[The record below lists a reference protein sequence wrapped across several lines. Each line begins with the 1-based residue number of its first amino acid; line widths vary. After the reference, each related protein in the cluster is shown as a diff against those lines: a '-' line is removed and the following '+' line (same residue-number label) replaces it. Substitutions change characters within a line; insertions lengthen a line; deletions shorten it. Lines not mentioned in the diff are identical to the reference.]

1 MTTQTTTR
9 RRVARWVACVLAA
22 AACVTGVAMPARAYS
37 KTPVPIASATPTA
50 PAAGSMLAGKTI
62 DIRVSIDEY
71 LDVTDTSKE
80 NMHQLHVEFD
90 ARYPSAELTVEECEL
105 IADTFWSGTGP
116 EFKPSAELMYDNC
129 SLDAFYSGQLR
140 HAFYSLD
147 ESGHFQLR
155 APMEYLTQ
163 VAASFDNASI
173 TELEVSAKHIRNAQC
188 NASPSSQDVDAP
200 LLAGTHTTTCTW
212 WTRKGATIPT
222 TDEPLI
228 EGDIEDFF
236 YTYDVGTN
244 GPFVDMTLPI
254 NPFTPP
260 TPTASEDT
268 TPNAASAAASGDRS
282 EPGRS
287 SSTGLLIGIGA
298 AIATLLL
305 VATAALVIALRR
317 KH

>member
-9 RRVARWVACVLAA
+9 RRVALWAACALAA
-22 AACVTGVAMPARAYS
+22 AACVTGVAMPARAYN

-62 DIRVSIDEY
+62 DIRIELKEY
-71 LDVTDTSKE
+71 LRATATSKE
-80 NMHQLHVEFD
+80 NMHQLHMEFD
-90 ARYPSAELTVEECEL
+90 AHYPDKVTAEECQQ

-116 EFKPSAELMYDNC
+116 EFKPNATYAYESCE
-129 SLDAFYSGQLR
+129 LDAFYSGQSR

-163 VAASFDNASI
+163 VAASFENASI
-173 TELEVSAKHIRNAQC
+173 IQLEVSATNIRNAQC
-188 NASPSSQDVDAP
+188 NASPSSQDIDTP
-200 LLAGTHTTTCTW
+200 LIADTHSTHCRWRT
-212 WTRKGATIPT
+212 KNGATIPT

-268 TPNAASAAASGDRS
+268 TPNATSTNQPTTRGD
-282 EPGRS
+282 

-298 AIATLLL
+298 AIAALLL
-305 VATAALVIALRR
+305 VGTGALIIALRR
-317 KH
+317 RH

>member
-1 MTTQTTTR
+1 MTMAR
-9 RRVARWVACVLAA
+9 RRVARWVACALAA
-22 AACVTGVAMPARAYS
+22 AACVTGVAMPAHAYR

-62 DIRVSIDEY
+62 YIRVSIDEY
-71 LDVTDTSKE
+71 LRATATSTE

-90 ARYPSAELTVEECEL
+90 AQYPDELTAEECQQ

-116 EFKPSAELMYDNC
+116 EFKPNATYSGEDC
-129 SLDAFYSGQLR
+129 ELDAFYSGQLR

-173 TELEVSAKHIRNAQC
+173 TELDAHASNIRNAQC
-188 NASPSSQDVDAP
+188 NASPSSQSIDAP
-200 LLAGTHTTTCTW
+200 LIADTHSTDCW
-212 WTRKGATIPT
+212 WRTEKGATIPT

-260 TPTASEDT
+260 TPTASEDA
-268 TPNAASAAASGDRS
+268 TPDAASTNQPTTRGD
-282 EPGRS
+282 

-305 VATAALVIALRR
+305 VGTAALVVALRR
-317 KH
+317 RH

>member
-1 MTTQTTTR
+1 MTMVMAR
-9 RRVARWVACVLAA
+9 RRVARWAACALAA

-50 PAAGSMLAGKTI
+50 PEAGSMLAGKTI
-62 DIRVSIDEY
+62 DIRIELKEY
-71 LDVTDTSKE
+71 LRATATSKE
-80 NMHQLHVEFD
+80 HMHQLHVEFD
-90 ARYPSAELTVEECEL
+90 AQYPDELTAEECQQ
-105 IADTFWSGTGP
+105 IADTFWSGAGP
-116 EFKPSAELMYDNC
+116 EFKPNATYSGEDC
-129 SLDAFYSGQLR
+129 ELDAFYSGQLR

-173 TELEVSAKHIRNAQC
+173 VQLKVSATNIRNGQC
-188 NASPSSQDVDAP
+188 NASPSSQSIDIAQVAD
-200 LLAGTHTTTCTW
+200 THTTVCSW
-212 WTRKGATIPT
+212 WTGKGATIPT

-254 NPFTPP
+254 NPFTPS
-260 TPTASEDT
+260 TPTASEDA
-268 TPNAASAAASGDRS
+268 TPNAASTNQPTTRGD
-282 EPGRS
+282 

-305 VATAALVIALRR
+305 VATAALVVALRR
-317 KH
+317 TH

>member
-1 MTTQTTTR
+1 
-9 RRVARWVACVLAA
+9 
-22 AACVTGVAMPARAYS
+22 
-37 KTPVPIASATPTA
+37 
-50 PAAGSMLAGKTI
+50 MLAGKTI
-62 DIRVSIDEY
+62 DIRIELKEY
-71 LDVTDTSKE
+71 LRATATSKE
-80 NMHQLHVEFD
+80 HMHQLHVEFD
-90 ARYPSAELTVEECEL
+90 AQYPDELTAAECQQ
-105 IADTFWSGTGP
+105 IADTFWSGAGP
-116 EFKPSAELMYDNC
+116 EFKPNATYSGEDC
-129 SLDAFYSGQLR
+129 ELDAFYSGQLR

-147 ESGHFQLR
+147 ESGHFLLR

-173 TELEVSAKHIRNAQC
+173 VQLKVSATNIRNGQC
-188 NASPSSQDVDAP
+188 NASPSSQSIDIAQVAD
-200 LLAGTHTTTCTW
+200 THTTVCSW
-212 WTRKGATIPT
+212 WTEKGATIPT

-260 TPTASEDT
+260 TPTASEDA
-268 TPNAASAAASGDRS
+268 TPDAASAAASGDRS

-305 VATAALVIALRR
+305 VGTAALVVALRR
-317 KH
+317 RH

>member
-9 RRVARWVACVLAA
+9 RRVARWAACALAA
-22 AACVTGVAMPARAYS
+22 AACVTGVAMPARAYN

-71 LDVTDTSKE
+71 LRATATSKE
-80 NMHQLHVEFD
+80 HMHQLHVEFD
-90 ARYPSAELTVEECEL
+90 AHYPDKVTAEECQQ

-116 EFKPSAELMYDNC
+116 EFKPNATYAYESCE
-129 SLDAFYSGQLR
+129 LDAFYSGQLR

-163 VAASFDNASI
+163 VAASFENARI
-173 TELEVSAKHIRNAQC
+173 VQLKVSATNIRNGQC
-188 NASPSSQDVDAP
+188 NASPSSQSIDIAQVAD
-200 LLAGTHTTTCTW
+200 THTTECSWKTG
-212 WTRKGATIPT
+212 KGATIPT

-268 TPNAASAAASGDRS
+268 TPDAASAAASGDRS

-298 AIATLLL
+298 AIAALLL
-305 VATAALVIALRR
+305 VGAGALVVALRR
-317 KH
+317 RH

>member
-1 MTTQTTTR
+1 MTMVMAR
-9 RRVARWVACVLAA
+9 RRVARWVACALAA

-50 PAAGSMLAGKTI
+50 PEAGSMLAGKTI
-62 DIRVSIDEY
+62 DIRIELKEY
-71 LDVTDTSKE
+71 LRATATSKE
-80 NMHQLHVEFD
+80 HMHQLHVEFD
-90 ARYPSAELTVEECEL
+90 AQYPDELTAEECQQ
-105 IADTFWSGTGP
+105 IADTFWSGAGP
-116 EFKPSAELMYDNC
+116 EFKPNATYSGEDC
-129 SLDAFYSGQLR
+129 ELDAFYSGQLR

-173 TELEVSAKHIRNAQC
+173 TQLEVSATNIRNARC
-188 NASPSSQDVDAP
+188 NASPSSQDIDTP
-200 LLAGTHTTTCTW
+200 LIADTHSTHCRWRTEN
-212 WTRKGATIPT
+212 GATIPT

-260 TPTASEDT
+260 TPTASEDA
-268 TPNAASAAASGDRS
+268 TPNAASTNQPTTRGD
-282 EPGRS
+282 

-298 AIATLLL
+298 AIAALLL
-305 VATAALVIALRR
+305 VGTAALVVALRR
-317 KH
+317 RH

>member
-9 RRVARWVACVLAA
+9 RRVAWWVACAVVA

-62 DIRVSIDEY
+62 DIRIELDEY
-71 LDVTDTSKE
+71 LRATATSTE
-80 NMHQLHVEFD
+80 HMHQLHVEFD
-90 ARYPSAELTVEECEL
+90 AHYPDKVTAEECQQ

-116 EFKPSAELMYDNC
+116 EFKPNATYSGEDC
-129 SLDAFYSGQLR
+129 ELDAFYSGQSR

-163 VAASFDNASI
+163 VAASFENASI
-173 TELEVSAKHIRNAQC
+173 IQLDARASNIRNARC
-188 NASPSSQDVDAP
+188 NASPSRAIIDTP
-200 LLAGTHTTTCTW
+200 LIADTHSTDCWW
-212 WTRKGATIPT
+212 WTENGATIPT

-260 TPTASEDT
+260 TPTASEEA
-268 TPNAASAAASGDRS
+268 TPDAASTNQPTTRGD
-282 EPGRS
+282 

-305 VATAALVIALRR
+305 VGTGALVVALRR
-317 KH
+317 RH

>member
-9 RRVARWVACVLAA
+9 RRVARWAACALAA
-22 AACVTGVAMPARAYS
+22 AACVTGVAMPARAYN

-62 DIRVSIDEY
+62 DIRIELKEY
-71 LDVTDTSKE
+71 LRATATSKE

-90 ARYPSAELTVEECEL
+90 AQYPDELTAEECQQ
-105 IADTFWSGTGP
+105 IADTFWSGAGP
-116 EFKPSAELMYDNC
+116 EFKPNATYSGEDC
-129 SLDAFYSGQLR
+129 ELDAFYSGQLR

-147 ESGHFQLR
+147 ESGHFLLR

-163 VAASFDNASI
+163 VAASFDNAHI
-173 TELEVSAKHIRNAQC
+173 TQLEVSATNIRNAQC
-188 NASPSSQDVDAP
+188 NASPSSQSIDTP
-200 LLAGTHTTTCTW
+200 LIADTHSTDCRW
-212 WTRKGATIPT
+212 WTENGATIPT

-236 YTYDVGTN
+236 FTYDVGTN

-268 TPNAASAAASGDRS
+268 TPNATSTNQPTTRGD
-282 EPGRS
+282 

-298 AIATLLL
+298 AIAALLL
-305 VATAALVIALRR
+305 VGTGALIIALRR
-317 KH
+317 RH

>member
-1 MTTQTTTR
+1 MVMSR
-9 RRVARWVACVLAA
+9 RRVARWVACALAA
-22 AACVTGVAMPARAYS
+22 AACVTGVAMPARAYN

-62 DIRVSIDEY
+62 DIRIELKEY
-71 LDVTDTSKE
+71 LRATATSTE

-90 ARYPSAELTVEECEL
+90 AQYPDELTAEECQQ

-116 EFKPSAELMYDNC
+116 EFKPNATYAYESCE
-129 SLDAFYSGQLR
+129 LDAFYSGQLR

-173 TELEVSAKHIRNAQC
+173 IQLKVNATNIRNGQC
-188 NASPSSQDVDAP
+188 NASPSSQSIDAP
-200 LLAGTHTTTCTW
+200 LIADTHSTDCWW
-212 WTRKGATIPT
+212 WTEKGATIPT

-260 TPTASEDT
+260 TPTASEDA
-268 TPNAASAAASGDRS
+268 TPNATSTNQPTTRGD
-282 EPGRS
+282 

-305 VATAALVIALRR
+305 VGTAALVVALRR
-317 KH
+317 RH

>member
-9 RRVARWVACVLAA
+9 RRVARWVACALAA

-62 DIRVSIDEY
+62 DIRIELKEY
-71 LDVTDTSKE
+71 LRATATSTE

-90 ARYPSAELTVEECEL
+90 AQYPDELTAEECQQ

-116 EFKPSAELMYDNC
+116 EFKPNATYSGEDC
-129 SLDAFYSGQLR
+129 ELDAFYSGQLR

-147 ESGHFQLR
+147 ESGHFLLR

-163 VAASFDNASI
+163 VAASFENASI
-173 TELEVSAKHIRNAQC
+173 IQLKVSATNIRNGQC
-188 NASPSSQDVDAP
+188 NASPSSQSIDAP
-200 LLAGTHTTTCTW
+200 LIADTHSTDCW
-212 WTRKGATIPT
+212 WRTKNGATIPT

-268 TPNAASAAASGDRS
+268 TPNAASTNQPTTRGD
-282 EPGRS
+282 

-305 VATAALVIALRR
+305 VGTAALVVALRR

>member
-1 MTTQTTTR
+1 MTTVR
-9 RRVARWVACVLAA
+9 RRVARWAACALAA
-22 AACVTGVAMPARAYS
+22 AACVTGVAMPARAYR

-50 PAAGSMLAGKTI
+50 PEAGSMLAGKTI
-62 DIRVSIDEY
+62 DIRIELKEY
-71 LDVTDTSKE
+71 LRATATSTE

-90 ARYPSAELTVEECEL
+90 AQYPDELTAEECQQ

-116 EFKPSAELMYDNC
+116 EFKPNATYSGEDC
-129 SLDAFYSGQLR
+129 ELDAFYSGQLR

-173 TELEVSAKHIRNAQC
+173 TQLEVSATNIRNARC
-188 NASPSSQDVDAP
+188 NASPSSQDIDTP
-200 LLAGTHTTTCTW
+200 LIADTHSTHCRWRTEN
-212 WTRKGATIPT
+212 GATIPT

-260 TPTASEDT
+260 TPTASEDA
-268 TPNAASAAASGDRS
+268 TPNAASTNQPTTRGD
-282 EPGRS
+282 

-305 VATAALVIALRR
+305 VGTAALVIALRR
-317 KH
+317 RH

>member
-1 MTTQTTTR
+1 
-9 RRVARWVACVLAA
+9 
-22 AACVTGVAMPARAYS
+22 
-37 KTPVPIASATPTA
+37 
-50 PAAGSMLAGKTI
+50 MLAGKTI
-62 DIRVSIDEY
+62 EIRVSIDEY
-71 LDVTDTSKE
+71 LRATATSTE
-80 NMHQLHVEFD
+80 HMHQLHMEFD
-90 ARYPSAELTVEECEL
+90 AHYPDKLTAEECQQ
-105 IADTFWSGTGP
+105 IADTFWSGAGP
-116 EFKPSAELMYDNC
+116 EFKPSATYAYESC
-129 SLDAFYSGQLR
+129 ELDAFYSGQLR

-173 TELEVSAKHIRNAQC
+173 IQLKVNARHIRNAQC

-200 LLAGTHTTTCTW
+200 LLAGTHTTTCW
-212 WTRKGATIPT
+212 WRTSDGAAIPT

-236 YTYDVGTN
+236 YTYDLGTN

-260 TPTASEDT
+260 TPTASEDA
-268 TPNAASAAASGDRS
+268 TPDAASTNQPTTRED
-282 EPGRS
+282 

-305 VATAALVIALRR
+305 VGTAALVIALRR

>member
-9 RRVARWVACVLAA
+9 RRVARWAACALAA
-22 AACVTGVAMPARAYS
+22 AACVTGVAMPARAYN

-71 LDVTDTSKE
+71 LRATATSTL

-90 ARYPSAELTVEECEL
+90 AHYPDKVTAEECQQ
-105 IADTFWSGTGP
+105 IADTFWSGAGP
-116 EFKPSAELMYDNC
+116 EFKPNATYAYESCE
-129 SLDAFYSGQLR
+129 LDAFYSGQLR

-147 ESGHFQLR
+147 ESGHFLLR

-173 TELEVSAKHIRNAQC
+173 VQLKVSATNIRNGQC
-188 NASPSSQDVDAP
+188 NASPSSQSIDIAQVAD
-200 LLAGTHTTTCTW
+200 THTTVCSW
-212 WTRKGATIPT
+212 WTGKGATIPT

-236 YTYDVGTN
+236 YTYNVGTN

-260 TPTASEDT
+260 TPTASEDA

-317 KH
+317 RH

>member
-1 MTTQTTTR
+1 MVTSQ
-9 RRVARWVACVLAA
+9 RRVARWVACALAA

-62 DIRVSIDEY
+62 DIRIELKEY
-71 LDVTDTSKE
+71 LRATATSKE
-80 NMHQLHVEFD
+80 HMHQLHVEFD
-90 ARYPSAELTVEECEL
+90 AQYPDELTAEECQQ
-105 IADTFWSGTGP
+105 IADTFWSGAGP
-116 EFKPSAELMYDNC
+116 EFKPNATYSGEDC
-129 SLDAFYSGQLR
+129 VLDAFYSGQLR

-147 ESGHFQLR
+147 ESGHFLLR

-173 TELEVSAKHIRNAQC
+173 VQLKVSATNIRNGQC
-188 NASPSSQDVDAP
+188 NASPSSQSIDIAQVAD
-200 LLAGTHTTTCTW
+200 THTTVCSW
-212 WTRKGATIPT
+212 WTGKGATIPT

-244 GPFVDMTLPI
+244 GPFIDMTLPI
-254 NPFTPP
+254 NPFTPS
-260 TPTASEDT
+260 TPTASEDA

-305 VATAALVIALRR
+305 VGTGALVVALRR
-317 KH
+317 TH

>member
-1 MTTQTTTR
+1 
-9 RRVARWVACVLAA
+9 
-22 AACVTGVAMPARAYS
+22 MPAHAYN

-62 DIRVSIDEY
+62 NIRIELKEY
-71 LDVTDTSKE
+71 LRATATSKE
-80 NMHQLHVEFD
+80 NMHQLHMEFD
-90 ARYPSAELTVEECEL
+90 AQYPDELTAEECQQ

-116 EFKPSAELMYDNC
+116 EFKPNATYSGEDC
-129 SLDAFYSGQLR
+129 ELDAFYSGQSR
-140 HAFYSLD
+140 HTFYSLD

-173 TELEVSAKHIRNAQC
+173 VQLEVSATNIRNAQC
-188 NASPSSQDVDAP
+188 NASPSSQDIDTP
-200 LLAGTHTTTCTW
+200 LIADTHSTHCRW
-212 WTRKGATIPT
+212 WTENGATIPT

-244 GPFVDMTLPI
+244 GPFIDMTLPI
-254 NPFTPP
+254 NPFTPS
-260 TPTASEDT
+260 TPTASEDA
-268 TPNAASAAASGDRS
+268 TPNATSTNQPTTRED
-282 EPGRS
+282 

-305 VATAALVIALRR
+305 VGTAALVIALRR

>member
-1 MTTQTTTR
+1 MVTAR
-9 RRVARWVACVLAA
+9 RRAARWVACALAA

-62 DIRVSIDEY
+62 EIRIELKEY
-71 LDVTDTSKE
+71 LRATATSTE
-80 NMHQLHVEFD
+80 NMHQLHMEFD
-90 ARYPSAELTVEECEL
+90 AHYPDKVTAEECQQ

-116 EFKPSAELMYDNC
+116 EFKPSATYAYESC
-129 SLDAFYSGQLR
+129 ELDAFYSGQLR

-173 TELEVSAKHIRNAQC
+173 IQLEVSATNIRNAQC
-188 NASPSSQDVDAP
+188 NASPSSQDIDTP
-200 LLAGTHTTTCTW
+200 LIADTHSTHCRWRTGN
-212 WTRKGATIPT
+212 GATIPT

-260 TPTASEDT
+260 TPTASEDA
-268 TPNAASAAASGDRS
+268 TPNAASTNQPTTRGD
-282 EPGRS
+282 

-305 VATAALVIALRR
+305 VGTAALVIALRR
-317 KH
+317 TH

>member
-1 MTTQTTTR
+1 MTMVMSQ
-9 RRVARWVACVLAA
+9 RRVARWAACALAA
-22 AACVTGVAMPARAYS
+22 AACVTGVAMPARAYN

-50 PAAGSMLAGKTI
+50 PAAGSMIAGKTI
-62 DIRVSIDEY
+62 DIRIELKEY
-71 LDVTDTSKE
+71 LRATATSTE
-80 NMHQLHVEFD
+80 NMHQLHMEFD
-90 ARYPSAELTVEECEL
+90 AHYPDKVTAEECQQ

-116 EFKPSAELMYDNC
+116 EFKPSATYAYESC
-129 SLDAFYSGQLR
+129 ELDAFYSGQLR

-163 VAASFDNASI
+163 VAASFENASI
-173 TELEVSAKHIRNAQC
+173 IQLEVSATNIRNAQC
-188 NASPSSQDVDAP
+188 NASPSSQDIDTP
-200 LLAGTHTTTCTW
+200 LIADTHSTHCRWRT
-212 WTRKGATIPT
+212 KNGATIPT

-254 NPFTPP
+254 NPFTPS

-268 TPNAASAAASGDRS
+268 TPDAASAAASGDRS

>member
-1 MTTQTTTR
+1 MTMAR
-9 RRVARWVACVLAA
+9 RRVARWAACALAA
-22 AACVTGVAMPARAYS
+22 AACVTGVAMPAHAYR

-62 DIRVSIDEY
+62 DIRIELKEY
-71 LDVTDTSKE
+71 LRATATSKE

-90 ARYPSAELTVEECEL
+90 AQYPDELTAEECQQ

-116 EFKPSAELMYDNC
+116 EFKPNATYSGEDC
-129 SLDAFYSGQLR
+129 ELDAFYSGQLR

-147 ESGHFQLR
+147 ESGHFLLR

-173 TELEVSAKHIRNAQC
+173 VQLKVSATNIRNGQC
-188 NASPSSQDVDAP
+188 NASPSSQSIDIAQVAD
-200 LLAGTHTTTCTW
+200 THTTVCSW
-212 WTRKGATIPT
+212 WTGKGATIPT

-305 VATAALVIALRR
+305 VGTAALVVALRR
-317 KH
+317 RH

>member
-1 MTTQTTTR
+1 MTTAR
-9 RRVARWVACVLAA
+9 RRVARWAARALAA

-71 LDVTDTSKE
+71 LRATATSTE
-80 NMHQLHVEFD
+80 HMHQLHVEFD
-90 ARYPSAELTVEECEL
+90 AHLPDKVTAEECQQ

-116 EFKPSAELMYDNC
+116 EFKPKATYAYESCE
-129 SLDAFYSGQLR
+129 LDAFYSGQLR

-173 TELEVSAKHIRNAQC
+173 TQLEVSATNIRNAQC
-188 NASPSSQDVDAP
+188 NASPSSQSIDTP
-200 LLAGTHTTTCTW
+200 LIADTHSTHCRW
-212 WTRKGATIPT
+212 WTENGATIPT

-305 VATAALVIALRR
+305 VGTAALVVALRR
-317 KH
+317 RH

>member
-9 RRVARWVACVLAA
+9 RRVARWAACALAA

-62 DIRVSIDEY
+62 FIRIELKEY
-71 LDVTDTSKE
+71 LRATATSTE

-90 ARYPSAELTVEECEL
+90 AQYPDELTAEECQQ

-116 EFKPSAELMYDNC
+116 EFKPNATYSGEDC
-129 SLDAFYSGQLR
+129 ELDAFYSGQLR

-147 ESGHFQLR
+147 ESGHFLLR

-173 TELEVSAKHIRNAQC
+173 VQLKVSATNIRNGQC
-188 NASPSSQDVDAP
+188 NASPSSQSIDIAQVAD
-200 LLAGTHTTTCTW
+200 THTTVCSW
-212 WTRKGATIPT
+212 WTGKGATIPT

-236 YTYDVGTN
+236 YTYDLGTN

-268 TPNAASAAASGDRS
+268 TPNATSTNQPTTRGD
-282 EPGRS
+282 

-298 AIATLLL
+298 AIAALLL
-305 VATAALVIALRR
+305 VGTGALIIALRR
-317 KH
+317 RH

>member
-1 MTTQTTTR
+1 MTMAR
-9 RRVARWVACVLAA
+9 RRVARWAACALAA
-22 AACVTGVAMPARAYS
+22 AACVTGVAMPAHAYR

-62 DIRVSIDEY
+62 DIRIELKEY
-71 LDVTDTSKE
+71 LRATATSKE

-90 ARYPSAELTVEECEL
+90 AQYPDELTAEECQQ

-116 EFKPSAELMYDNC
+116 EFKPNATYSGEDC
-129 SLDAFYSGQLR
+129 ELDAFYSGQLR

-173 TELEVSAKHIRNAQC
+173 VQLKVSATNIRNGQC
-188 NASPSSQDVDAP
+188 NASPSSQSIDIAQVAD
-200 LLAGTHTTTCTW
+200 THTTVCSW
-212 WTRKGATIPT
+212 WTGKGATIPT

-260 TPTASEDT
+260 TPTASEDA
-268 TPNAASAAASGDRS
+268 TPNAASTNQPTTRGD
-282 EPGRS
+282 

-305 VATAALVIALRR
+305 VGTAALVVALRR
-317 KH
+317 RH

>member
-1 MTTQTTTR
+1 
-9 RRVARWVACVLAA
+9 
-22 AACVTGVAMPARAYS
+22 
-37 KTPVPIASATPTA
+37 
-50 PAAGSMLAGKTI
+50 MLAGKTI

-71 LDVTDTSKE
+71 LRATATSKE
-80 NMHQLHVEFD
+80 HMHQLHVEFD
-90 ARYPSAELTVEECEL
+90 AQYPDELTAEECQQ

-116 EFKPSAELMYDNC
+116 EFKPNATYAYESCE
-129 SLDAFYSGQLR
+129 LDAFYSGQLR

-173 TELEVSAKHIRNAQC
+173 TELDVSATNIRNAQC
-188 NASPSSQDVDAP
+188 NASPSSQSIDTP
-200 LLAGTHTTTCTW
+200 LIADTHSTDCW
-212 WTRKGATIPT
+212 WRTEKGATIPT

-268 TPNAASAAASGDRS
+268 TPNATSTNQPTTRGD
-282 EPGRS
+282 

-298 AIATLLL
+298 AIAFLLL
-305 VATAALVIALRR
+305 VGAGALVIALRR
-317 KH
+317 RK

>member
-9 RRVARWVACVLAA
+9 RRVARWVACALAA

-62 DIRVSIDEY
+62 DIRIELKEY
-71 LDVTDTSKE
+71 LRATATSTE
-80 NMHQLHVEFD
+80 HMHQLHVEFD
-90 ARYPSAELTVEECEL
+90 AHYPDKVTAEECQQ
-105 IADTFWSGTGP
+105 IADTFWSGAGP
-116 EFKPSAELMYDNC
+116 EFKPSATYAYESC
-129 SLDAFYSGQLR
+129 ELDAFYSGQLR

-173 TELEVSAKHIRNAQC
+173 VQLKVSATNIRNGQC
-188 NASPSSQDVDAP
+188 NASPSSQSIDTP
-200 LLAGTHTTTCTW
+200 LIADTHSTDCW
-212 WTRKGATIPT
+212 WRTKNGATIPT

-254 NPFTPP
+254 NPFTPT
-260 TPTASEDT
+260 TPTASEDA
-268 TPNAASAAASGDRS
+268 TPNAASTNQPTTRGD
-282 EPGRS
+282 

-305 VATAALVIALRR
+305 VGTAALVVALRR
-317 KH
+317 RH

>member
-9 RRVARWVACVLAA
+9 RRVARWAACALAA
-22 AACVTGVAMPARAYS
+22 AACVTGVAMPARAYN
-37 KTPVPIASATPTA
+37 KTPVPITSATPTA

-62 DIRVSIDEY
+62 DIRIELKEY
-71 LDVTDTSKE
+71 LRATATSKE
-80 NMHQLHVEFD
+80 NMHQLHMEFD
-90 ARYPSAELTVEECEL
+90 AHYPDKVTAEECQQ

-116 EFKPSAELMYDNC
+116 EFKPNATYAYESCE
-129 SLDAFYSGQLR
+129 LDAFYSGQLR

-163 VAASFDNASI
+163 VAASFENASI
-173 TELEVSAKHIRNAQC
+173 IQLEVSATNIRNAQC
-188 NASPSSQDVDAP
+188 NASPSSQDIDTP
-200 LLAGTHTTTCTW
+200 LIADTHSTHCRWRT
-212 WTRKGATIPT
+212 KNGATIPT

-268 TPNAASAAASGDRS
+268 TPNATSTNQPTTRGD
-282 EPGRS
+282 

-298 AIATLLL
+298 AIAALLL
-305 VATAALVIALRR
+305 VGTGALIIALRR
-317 KH
+317 RH

>member
-9 RRVARWVACVLAA
+9 RRVARWAACALAA

-62 DIRVSIDEY
+62 DIRIELKEY
-71 LDVTDTSKE
+71 LRATATSTE
-80 NMHQLHVEFD
+80 NMHQLHMEFD
-90 ARYPSAELTVEECEL
+90 AHYPDKVTAEECQQ

-116 EFKPSAELMYDNC
+116 EFKPKATYAYESCE
-129 SLDAFYSGQLR
+129 LDAFYSGQLR

-173 TELEVSAKHIRNAQC
+173 IQLKVSATNIRNGQC
-188 NASPSSQDVDAP
+188 NASPSSQSIDTP
-200 LLAGTHTTTCTW
+200 LIADTHSTDCW
-212 WTRKGATIPT
+212 WRTKNGATIPT

-268 TPNAASAAASGDRS
+268 TPNATSTNQPTTRGD
-282 EPGRS
+282 

-305 VATAALVIALRR
+305 VGTGALVVALRR
-317 KH
+317 RH

>member
-1 MTTQTTTR
+1 MTTAR
-9 RRVARWVACVLAA
+9 RRVARWAACALAA

-71 LDVTDTSKE
+71 LRATATSTE
-80 NMHQLHVEFD
+80 HMHQLHVEFD
-90 ARYPSAELTVEECEL
+90 AHLPDKVTAEECQQ

-116 EFKPSAELMYDNC
+116 EFKPKATYAYESCE
-129 SLDAFYSGQLR
+129 LDAFYSGQLR

-163 VAASFDNASI
+163 VAASFENARI
-173 TELEVSAKHIRNAQC
+173 VQLKVSATNIRNGQC
-188 NASPSSQDVDAP
+188 NASPSSQSIDTP
-200 LLAGTHTTTCTW
+200 LIADTHSTDCWW
-212 WTRKGATIPT
+212 WTENGATIPT

-268 TPNAASAAASGDRS
+268 TPNAASTNQPTTQGD
-282 EPGRS
+282 

-298 AIATLLL
+298 AIAALLL
-305 VATAALVIALRR
+305 VGTAALVVALRR
-317 KH
+317 RH

>member
-1 MTTQTTTR
+1 MTTVR
-9 RRVARWVACVLAA
+9 RRVARWAACALAA
-22 AACVTGVAMPARAYS
+22 AACVTGVAMPARAYR

-50 PAAGSMLAGKTI
+50 PEAGSMLAGKTI
-62 DIRVSIDEY
+62 DIRIELKEY
-71 LDVTDTSKE
+71 LRATATSTE
-80 NMHQLHVEFD
+80 NMHQLHMEFD
-90 ARYPSAELTVEECEL
+90 AHYPDKVTAEECQQ

-116 EFKPSAELMYDNC
+116 EFKPNATYAYESCE
-129 SLDAFYSGQLR
+129 LDAFYSGQLR

-173 TELEVSAKHIRNAQC
+173 IQLKVSATNIRNGQC
-188 NASPSSQDVDAP
+188 NASPSSQSIDIAQVAD
-200 LLAGTHTTTCTW
+200 THTTVCSW
-212 WTRKGATIPT
+212 WTGKGATIPT

-236 YTYDVGTN
+236 YTYDLGTN

-260 TPTASEDT
+260 TPTASEDA
-268 TPNAASAAASGDRS
+268 TPNATSTNQPTTRGD
-282 EPGRS
+282 

-298 AIATLLL
+298 AIAALLL
-305 VATAALVIALRR
+305 VGTAALVVALRR
-317 KH
+317 TH

>member
-1 MTTQTTTR
+1 MMRWNSR

-62 DIRVSIDEY
+62 EIRVSIDEY

-173 TELEVSAKHIRNAQC
+173 VQLKVSATNIRNGQC
-188 NASPSSQDVDAP
+188 NASPSSQSIDTP
-200 LLAGTHTTTCTW
+200 LIADTHSTDCW
-212 WTRKGATIPT
+212 WRTKNGATIPT

-260 TPTASEDT
+260 TPTASEDA

-287 SSTGLLIGIGA
+287 SSTSLLIGIGA

-305 VATAALVIALRR
+305 VGTAALVVALRR
-317 KH
+317 RH

>member
-9 RRVARWVACVLAA
+9 RRVARWAACVLAA

-37 KTPVPIASATPTA
+37 TTPVPIASATPTA
-50 PAAGSMLAGKTI
+50 PAAGSMIAGKTI
-62 DIRVSIDEY
+62 DIRIELKEY
-71 LDVTDTSKE
+71 LRATATSTE
-80 NMHQLHVEFD
+80 NMHQLHMEFD
-90 ARYPSAELTVEECEL
+90 AHYPDKVTAEECQQ

-116 EFKPSAELMYDNC
+116 EFKPNATYAYESCE
-129 SLDAFYSGQLR
+129 LDAFYSGQLR

-163 VAASFDNASI
+163 VAASFENASI
-173 TELEVSAKHIRNAQC
+173 IQLEVSATNIRNAQC
-188 NASPSSQDVDAP
+188 NASPSSQDIDTP
-200 LLAGTHTTTCTW
+200 LIADTHSTHCRWRT
-212 WTRKGATIPT
+212 KNGATIPT

-268 TPNAASAAASGDRS
+268 TPNATSTNQPTTRGD
-282 EPGRS
+282 

-298 AIATLLL
+298 AIAALLL
-305 VATAALVIALRR
+305 VGTAALVVALRR
-317 KH
+317 RH

>member
-1 MTTQTTTR
+1 MTMVTSQ
-9 RRVARWVACVLAA
+9 RRVARWAACALAA

-50 PAAGSMLAGKTI
+50 PAAGSMIAGKTI
-62 DIRVSIDEY
+62 DIRIELKEY
-71 LDVTDTSKE
+71 LRATATSTE
-80 NMHQLHVEFD
+80 NMHQLHMEFD
-90 ARYPSAELTVEECEL
+90 AHYPDKVTAEECQQ

-116 EFKPSAELMYDNC
+116 EFKPSATYAYESC
-129 SLDAFYSGQLR
+129 ELDAFYSGQLR

-163 VAASFDNASI
+163 VAASFENARI
-173 TELEVSAKHIRNAQC
+173 IQLEVSATNIRNAQC
-188 NASPSSQDVDAP
+188 NASPSSQDIDTP
-200 LLAGTHTTTCTW
+200 LIADTHSTHCRWRTEN
-212 WTRKGATIPT
+212 GATIPT

-260 TPTASEDT
+260 TPTASEDA
-268 TPNAASAAASGDRS
+268 TPNAASTNQPTTRGD
-282 EPGRS
+282 

-305 VATAALVIALRR
+305 VGTAALVVALRR
-317 KH
+317 RH

>member
-1 MTTQTTTR
+1 MTMTMAR
-9 RRVARWVACVLAA
+9 RRVARWAACALAA

-50 PAAGSMLAGKTI
+50 PEAGSMLAGKTI
-62 DIRVSIDEY
+62 DIRIELKEY
-71 LDVTDTSKE
+71 LRATATSKE
-80 NMHQLHVEFD
+80 NMHQLHMEFD
-90 ARYPSAELTVEECEL
+90 AQYPDKVTAEECQQ

-116 EFKPSAELMYDNC
+116 EFKPNATYAYESCE
-129 SLDAFYSGQLR
+129 LDAFYSGQSR

-173 TELEVSAKHIRNAQC
+173 VQLKVSATNIRNGQC
-188 NASPSSQDVDAP
+188 NASPSSQSIDIAQVAD
-200 LLAGTHTTTCTW
+200 THTTVCSW
-212 WTRKGATIPT
+212 WTGKGATIPT

-236 YTYDVGTN
+236 YTYDLGTN

-260 TPTASEDT
+260 TPTASEDA
-268 TPNAASAAASGDRS
+268 TPDAASAAASGDRS

-298 AIATLLL
+298 AIAALLL
-305 VATAALVIALRR
+305 VGTGALIIALRR
-317 KH
+317 RH

>member
-1 MTTQTTTR
+1 MTTVR
-9 RRVARWVACVLAA
+9 RRVARWVTCALAA

-50 PAAGSMLAGKTI
+50 PAAGSMLAGKNI

-71 LDVTDTSKE
+71 LRATATSKE
-80 NMHQLHVEFD
+80 HMHQLHVEFD
-90 ARYPSAELTVEECEL
+90 AHYPDEVTAEECQQ

-116 EFKPSAELMYDNC
+116 EFKPSATYAYESC
-129 SLDAFYSGQLR
+129 ELDAFYSGQLR

-173 TELEVSAKHIRNAQC
+173 VQLKVSATNIRNGQC
-188 NASPSSQDVDAP
+188 NASPSSQSIDIAQVAD
-200 LLAGTHTTTCTW
+200 THTTECSWKTG
-212 WTRKGATIPT
+212 KGATIPT

-260 TPTASEDT
+260 TPTASEDA
-268 TPNAASAAASGDRS
+268 TPNPASTNQPTTRGA
-282 EPGRS
+282 P
-287 SSTGLLIGIGA
+287 STGLLIGIGA
-298 AIATLLL
+298 AIAALLL
-305 VATAALVIALRR
+305 VGTGALVVALRR
-317 KH
+317 RH

>member
-1 MTTQTTTR
+1 MTTVR
-9 RRVARWVACVLAA
+9 RRVARWAACALAA

-50 PAAGSMLAGKTI
+50 PEAGSMLAGKTI
-62 DIRVSIDEY
+62 DIRIELKEY
-71 LDVTDTSKE
+71 LRATATSKE

-90 ARYPSAELTVEECEL
+90 AQYPDELTAEECQQ
-105 IADTFWSGTGP
+105 IADTFWSGAGP
-116 EFKPSAELMYDNC
+116 EFKPNATYSGEDC
-129 SLDAFYSGQLR
+129 ELDAFYSGQLR

-173 TELEVSAKHIRNAQC
+173 VQLKVSATNIRNGQC
-188 NASPSSQDVDAP
+188 NASPSSQSIDIAQVAD
-200 LLAGTHTTTCTW
+200 THTTVCSW
-212 WTRKGATIPT
+212 WTGKGATIPT

-236 YTYDVGTN
+236 YTYDLGTN

-254 NPFTPP
+254 NPFTPS
-260 TPTASEDT
+260 TPTASEDA
-268 TPNAASAAASGDRS
+268 TPNAASTNQPTTRGD
-282 EPGRS
+282 

-305 VATAALVIALRR
+305 VGAGALVVALRR
-317 KH
+317 RH

>member
-9 RRVARWVACVLAA
+9 RRVARWAACALAA
-22 AACVTGVAMPARAYS
+22 AACVTGVAMPARAYR

-50 PAAGSMLAGKTI
+50 PEAGSMLAGKTI
-62 DIRVSIDEY
+62 DIRIELKEY
-71 LDVTDTSKE
+71 LRATATSKE
-80 NMHQLHVEFD
+80 HMHQLHVEFD
-90 ARYPSAELTVEECEL
+90 AQYPDELTAEECQQ
-105 IADTFWSGTGP
+105 IADTFWSGAGP
-116 EFKPSAELMYDNC
+116 EFKPNATYSGEDC
-129 SLDAFYSGQLR
+129 ELDAFYSGQLR

-147 ESGHFQLR
+147 ESGHFLLR

-173 TELEVSAKHIRNAQC
+173 VQLKVSATNIRNGQC
-188 NASPSSQDVDAP
+188 NASPSSQSIDIAQVAD
-200 LLAGTHTTTCTW
+200 THTTVCSW
-212 WTRKGATIPT
+212 WTGKGATIPT

-236 YTYDVGTN
+236 YTYNVGTN

-254 NPFTPP
+254 NPFTPS
-260 TPTASEDT
+260 TPTASEDA
-268 TPNAASAAASGDRS
+268 TPDAASAAASGDRF

-298 AIATLLL
+298 AIAALLL

-317 KH
+317 RH

>member
-9 RRVARWVACVLAA
+9 RRVVRWVACALAA

-62 DIRVSIDEY
+62 DIRIELKEY
-71 LDVTDTSKE
+71 LRATATSKE
-80 NMHQLHVEFD
+80 HMHQLHVEFD
-90 ARYPSAELTVEECEL
+90 AQYPDELTAEECQQ
-105 IADTFWSGTGP
+105 IADTFWSGAGP
-116 EFKPSAELMYDNC
+116 EFKPNATYSGEDC
-129 SLDAFYSGQLR
+129 ELDAFYSGQLR

-173 TELEVSAKHIRNAQC
+173 VQLKVSATNIRNGQC
-188 NASPSSQDVDAP
+188 NASPSSQSIDIAQVAD
-200 LLAGTHTTTCTW
+200 THTTVCSW
-212 WTRKGATIPT
+212 WTGKGATIPT

-260 TPTASEDT
+260 TPTASEDA
-268 TPNAASAAASGDRS
+268 TPNAASTNQPTTRGD
-282 EPGRS
+282 

-298 AIATLLL
+298 AIAALLL
-305 VATAALVIALRR
+305 VGTAALVVALRR
-317 KH
+317 RH

>member
-1 MTTQTTTR
+1 MTMVTSQ
-9 RRVARWVACVLAA
+9 RRVARWVACALAA
-22 AACVTGVAMPARAYS
+22 AACVTGVAMPARAYN

-62 DIRVSIDEY
+62 DIRIELKEY
-71 LDVTDTSKE
+71 LRATATSKE
-80 NMHQLHVEFD
+80 NMHQLHMEFD
-90 ARYPSAELTVEECEL
+90 AQYPDKVTAEECQQ

-116 EFKPSAELMYDNC
+116 EFKPNATYAYESCE
-129 SLDAFYSGQLR
+129 LDAFYSRQLR

-163 VAASFDNASI
+163 VAASFDNARI
-173 TELEVSAKHIRNAQC
+173 VQLKVSATNIRNGQC
-188 NASPSSQDVDAP
+188 NASPSSQSIDTP
-200 LLAGTHTTTCTW
+200 LIADTHSTDCRW
-212 WTRKGATIPT
+212 WTEKGATIPT

-305 VATAALVIALRR
+305 VGAGALVVALRR
-317 KH
+317 RH

>member
-1 MTTQTTTR
+1 MTMVMSQ
-9 RRVARWVACVLAA
+9 RRVARWAACALAA
-22 AACVTGVAMPARAYS
+22 AACVTGVAMPARAYN

-62 DIRVSIDEY
+62 DIRIELKEY
-71 LDVTDTSKE
+71 LRATATSKE
-80 NMHQLHVEFD
+80 NMHQLHMEFD
-90 ARYPSAELTVEECEL
+90 AHYPDKVTAEECQQ

-116 EFKPSAELMYDNC
+116 EFKPNATYAYESCE
-129 SLDAFYSGQLR
+129 LDAFYSGQLR

-163 VAASFDNASI
+163 VAASFENASI
-173 TELEVSAKHIRNAQC
+173 IQLEVSATNIRNAQC
-188 NASPSSQDVDAP
+188 NASPSSQDIDTP
-200 LLAGTHTTTCTW
+200 LIADTHSTHCRWRT
-212 WTRKGATIPT
+212 KNGATIPT

-268 TPNAASAAASGDRS
+268 TPNATSTNQPTTRGD
-282 EPGRS
+282 

-298 AIATLLL
+298 AIAALLL
-305 VATAALVIALRR
+305 VGTAALVVALRR
-317 KH
+317 RH

>member
-9 RRVARWVACVLAA
+9 RRVARWAACALAA
-22 AACVTGVAMPARAYS
+22 AACVTGVAMPARAYN

-50 PAAGSMLAGKTI
+50 PAAGSMIAGKTI
-62 DIRVSIDEY
+62 DIRIELKEY
-71 LDVTDTSKE
+71 LRATATSTE
-80 NMHQLHVEFD
+80 NMHQLHMEFD
-90 ARYPSAELTVEECEL
+90 AHYPDKVTAEECQQ

-116 EFKPSAELMYDNC
+116 EFKPNATYAYESCE
-129 SLDAFYSGQLR
+129 LDAFYSGQLR

-155 APMEYLTQ
+155 TPMEYLTQ

-173 TELEVSAKHIRNAQC
+173 IQLEVSATNIRNAQC
-188 NASPSSQDVDAP
+188 NESPSSQDIDTP
-200 LLAGTHTTTCTW
+200 LIADTHSTHCRWRT
-212 WTRKGATIPT
+212 KNGATIPT

-268 TPNAASAAASGDRS
+268 TPNATSTNQPTTRGD
-282 EPGRS
+282 

-305 VATAALVIALRR
+305 VGTGALIIALRR
-317 KH
+317 RH